1 MLPIHLNPCPS
12 FGDSLEGPPSE
23 EAIELGAREPSD
35 EAQHFVVV
43 VADDVRAP
51 IAHHRFGT
59 PPALIHPQENPL
71 LRGRFKASAALPKDS
86 GDELGHLLTQGLI
99 GDGLVEDPVE
109 LAVRA
114 FKATQELV
122 ADELWR
128 DFLDGDVRGSI
139 ALLWDRNS
147 DLPLSITALYEEET
161 LT

>member
-1 MLPIHLNPCPS
+1 M
-12 FGDSLEGPPSE
+12 
-23 EAIELGAREPSD
+23 
-35 EAQHFVVV
+35 
-43 VADDVRAP
+43 
-51 IAHHRFGT
+51 
-59 PPALIHPQENPL
+59 
-71 LRGRFKASAALPKDS
+71 
-86 GDELGHLLTQGLI
+86 
-99 GDGLVEDPVE
+99 VEDPVE